1 MRLLRDLLTFAVCG
15 LLFVVLAPLA
25 ALWPALAWRNR
36 LSLVAGRA
44 WSRAALWIWGI
55 RVRYAGLE
63 NLRHPAILTF
73 NHTAICDF
81 FVLAALAGDRC
92 LVFGKR
98 ELARIPFLGWGWLL
112 GGHPMIRRED
122 RAHWQAELDRVE
134 RLLRDAGYSA
144 CIAPEGSRNRTGEL
158 LPFKKGV
165 AHLAVGAGLPI
176 VPVVIEGGAA
186 VMTGRRP
193 VPGELRV
200 RVLPAVD
207 TSAWSA
213 ERVDEHLAALRELYQ
228 DALRAPGGGGPPRSQ
243 PLKPPPGDARAGPAP
258 AARLPH

>member
-1 MRLLRDLLTFAVCG
+1 MRLVRDLLTFATCG
-15 LLFVVLAPLA
+15 ALFALFAPLA
-25 ALWPALAWRNR
+25 AVWPTLAWRNR
-36 LSLVAGRA
+36 LSLVAGRL
-44 WSRAALWIWGI
+44 WSRVALWVWGI
-55 RVRYAGLE
+55 RVRYADLE

-81 FVLAALAGDRC
+81 FVLAALSGSRC

-112 GGHPMIRRED
+112 GGHPLIRRED
-122 RAHWQAELDRVE
+122 RGHWARELDRTE
-134 RLLRDAGYSA
+134 RLLRDAGYST

-165 AHLAVGAGLPI
+165 AHLAIASRLPI
-176 VPVVIEGGAA
+176 VPIVIEGGAA

-200 RVLPAVD
+200 RVLPAID
-207 TSAWSA
+207 TSDWSE
-213 ERVDEHLAALRELYQ
+213 ERIDEHLADLRARYL
-228 DALRAPGGGGPPRSQ
+228 DALGAQ
-243 PLKPPPGDARAGPAP
+243 VA
-258 AARLPH
+258 